1 MRISDWSSD
10 VCSSDLNVFSDSML
24 IQVFRPHPTD
34 PQKSFYRGISLCLPV
49 GGTQEM
55 VMDPGSFGPEAVSAP
70 GWDGAIRPPI
80 ENPRALEDFGSVL
93 AQDARRVPEV
103 QKGLR
108 SMAFDGSVLSESES
122 RIRH

>member
-1 MRISDWSSD
+1 
-10 VCSSDLNVFSDSML
+10 
-24 IQVFRPHPTD
+24 
-34 PQKSFYRGISLCLPV
+34 
-49 GGTQEM
+49 M

-108 SMAFDGSVLSESES
+108 SMAFDGYVLSATES
-122 RIRH
+122 RIRHYPAEIDRYLGRTEPYLALHRCLFARQAGRRAGARDSAGRRLREAAGGRQTKPK

>member
-1 MRISDWSSD
+1 
-10 VCSSDLNVFSDSML
+10 ML
-24 IQVFRPHPTD
+24 IQVFHPHPTY

-93 AQDARRVPEV
+93 AQDARSVPEV
-103 QKGLR
+103 QQGLR
-108 SMAFDGSVLSESES
+108 SMAFDRNGIFEYES
-122 RIRH
+122 RIRHYPDEIDN

>member
-1 MRISDWSSD
+1 
-10 VCSSDLNVFSDSML
+10 ML

-70 GWDGAIRPPI
+70 GWDGAIRPTI
-80 ENPRALEDFGSVL
+80 ENPRALADFGSVL

-108 SMAFDGSVLSESES
+108 SIDRKSNRLNSSHS
-122 RIRH
+122 